1 MKFNELKL
9 EGKFVVVESVLD
21 QAVLDA
27 NMYEELTDDYL
38 QELEVVFRRRLTHD
52 ALEDA
57 YGEVVSEDVEAVLV
71 VVDNV

>member
-27 NMYEELTDDYL
+27 NMFEKLADDYL
-38 QELEVVFRRRLTHD
+38 QELEVVFRARLAQD
-52 ALEDA
+52 ALKNV
-57 YGEVVSEDVEAVLV
+57 YSEVVNEDVEAVLV

>member
-38 QELEVVFRRRLTHD
+38 QELEVVFRLRLDKDT
-52 ALEDA
+52 LENT
-57 YGEVVSEDVEAVLV
+57 YGEVVSEDVEAILV